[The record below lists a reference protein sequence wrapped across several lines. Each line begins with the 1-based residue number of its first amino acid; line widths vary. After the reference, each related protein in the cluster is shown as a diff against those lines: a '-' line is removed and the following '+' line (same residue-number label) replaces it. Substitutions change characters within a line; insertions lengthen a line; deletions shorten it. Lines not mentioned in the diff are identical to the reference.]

1 MVRSMALDDP
11 EGWVVSNT
19 IMEEA
24 RSDPEIHVFTNLI
37 GVGNVEVNAYLRLS
51 QVVI

>member
-11 EGWVVSNT
+11 EGWDVSNT
-19 IMEEA
+19 IMKEA